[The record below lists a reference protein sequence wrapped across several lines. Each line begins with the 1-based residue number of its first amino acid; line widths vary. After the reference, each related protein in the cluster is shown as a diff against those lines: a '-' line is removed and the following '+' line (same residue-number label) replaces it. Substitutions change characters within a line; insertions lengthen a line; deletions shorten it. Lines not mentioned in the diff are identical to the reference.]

1 MLSTSGGETTA
12 EFFVGGSKVKVF
24 DTTDIRN
31 VALIGHGHSGKT
43 SFASAML
50 FTAGA
55 TDRRLKVDEGNT
67 ITDFDEEE
75 VARKITISSAVA
87 AFPWQKTKLNLI
99 DTPGYN
105 IFLGDAQSALIAA
118 DAAVVMIDGVAGV
131 EVSTEKVWQ
140 FAEDMKL
147 PCLLVV
153 NKLDRERSS
162 FERALES
169 IHERFGRGAVPI
181 HLPLGEEKSFSGII
195 DLIRMK
201 SSCYKA
207 DGDGKGKEADIPT
220 PQEAA
225 ADAAHEALIEMI
237 AEGDDELM
245 EEFFATGTLPVE
257 HIISGLKKAVGNRRI
272 FPVLCASASQNIGTD
287 LVLSLIAEI
296 LPSPVEGRVLDASE
310 NGKDIQKAIAP
321 GEPCSAFVFKT
332 SADPFA
338 GRVTFFKVTSGSIK
352 DDAHLNNMRSN
363 VNERLAHIAAP
374 FGKTMQPVTEL
385 RAGDIG
391 VVAKLKDTLTGDTV
405 CEKANCVTF
414 KGVEIA
420 EPSIAYAISAK
431 TRNDEDRLSTAI
443 HKILEEDRSLRF
455 YRDPQTKE
463 FLLAGNGQ
471 QHLEVVV
478 SRLKRRYGV
487 EVQLHAPKIPYR
499 ETVRGTASVQGRHK
513 KQTGGHGQFGDCW
526 IKIEPLARGEKFQF
540 VNDIFGGAIPR
551 NFVPAVEKGIVEA
564 AEQGFLAGFPVTD
577 FKCTVYDGSY
587 HDVDSSEMAFKL
599 AGRKAFRAAM
609 QQAKPALLEPVM
621 KVSVETPID
630 FAGDLMSDFNGRR
643 GRISGMD
650 IKGNMQTINAQVPM
664 SEMLNYQNDLIS
676 MTQGRASF
684 HMEFDHYDYVPGPQA
699 EKIIAAKAHV
709 NVDEEE

>member
-1 MLSTSGGETTA
+1 M
-12 EFFVGGSKVKVF
+12 KVF
-24 DTTDIRN
+24 DSSDIRN

-43 SFASAML
+43 SLAAAML

-55 TDRRLKVDEGNT
+55 TDRHLKVDEGNAV
-67 ITDFDEEE
+67 TDFDEEE
-75 VARKITISSAVA
+75 VARKITISSAIA
-87 AFPWQKTKLNLI
+87 AFPWQKNKFNVI

-105 IFLGDAQSALIAA
+105 IFLPEAQSALIAA
-118 DAAVVMIDGVAGV
+118 DAAIVLLDGVAGV

-140 FAEDMKL
+140 FAADMNL
-147 PCLLVV
+147 PCILIV

-169 IHERFGRGAVPI
+169 IHNRFGRAAVPI
-181 HLPLGEEKSFSGII
+181 HLPLGQEKSFTGII

-201 SSCYKA
+201 SFCYKS
-207 DGDGKGKEADIPT
+207 DGDGKGKEGDIPT
-220 PQEAA
+220 PQEAE
-225 ADAAHEALIEMI
+225 ADLAHEALIEMI
-237 AEGDDELM
+237 AEGNDELM

-257 HIISGLKKAVGNRRI
+257 HILSGLKEAVRNRRI
-272 FPVLCASASQNIGTD
+272 FPVLCASASHNIGTD
-287 LVLSLIAEI
+287 LALSLISEI
-296 LPSPVEGRVLDASE
+296 LPSPLEGRILHGSE
-310 NGKDIQKAIAP
+310 NGKDIEKAIAP
-321 GEPCSAFVFKT
+321 GEAASAFVFKT

-352 DDAHLNNMRSN
+352 DDAHLNNMRSS
-363 VNERLAHIAAP
+363 VNERLAHIATP

-391 VVAKLKDTLTGDTV
+391 VVAKLKDTLTGDTL
-405 CEKANCVTF
+405 CEKNGCVVF
-414 KGVEIA
+414 KGVEIP

-471 QHLEVVV
+471 QHVEVVV

-487 EVQLHAPKIPYR
+487 EVQLNAPKIPYR
-499 ETVRGTASVQGRHK
+499 ETVRGSASVQGRHK

-526 IKIEPLARGEKFQF
+526 IRLEPLPRGEKFQF
-540 VNDIFGGAIPR
+540 ANEIFGGAIPR

-564 AEQGFLAGFPVTD
+564 AQQGFLAGYPVTD
-577 FKCTVYDGSY
+577 FKVTVYDGSY

-609 QQAKPALLEPVM
+609 QQAKAALLEPVM
-621 KVSVETPID
+621 KVEVETPVD
-630 FAGDLMSDFNGRR
+630 FAGDLMSDFNSRR

-684 HMEFDHYDYVPGPQA
+684 HMEFDHYDYVPVPQA
-699 EKIIAAKAHV
+699 EKIIAAAKAHMTV
-709 NVDEEE
+709 EEEE

>member
-1 MLSTSGGETTA
+1 M
-12 EFFVGGSKVKVF
+12 KVF
-24 DTTDIRN
+24 DSSDIRN

-43 SFASAML
+43 SLAAAML

-55 TDRRLKVDEGNT
+55 TDRHLKVDEGNAV
-67 ITDFDEEE
+67 TDFDEEE
-75 VARKITISSAVA
+75 VARKITISSAIA
-87 AFPWQKTKLNLI
+87 AFPWQKNKFNVI

-105 IFLGDAQSALIAA
+105 IFLPEAQSALIAA
-118 DAAVVMIDGVAGV
+118 DAAIVLLDGVAGV

-140 FAEDMKL
+140 FAADMNL
-147 PCLLVV
+147 PCILIV

-169 IHERFGRGAVPI
+169 IHNRFGRAAVPI
-181 HLPLGEEKSFSGII
+181 HLPLGQEKSFTGII

-201 SSCYKA
+201 SFCYKS
-207 DGDGKGKEADIPT
+207 DGDGKGKEGDIPT
-220 PQEAA
+220 PQEAE
-225 ADAAHEALIEMI
+225 ADLAHEALIEMI
-237 AEGDDELM
+237 AEGNDELM

-257 HIISGLKKAVGNRRI
+257 HILSGLKEAVSNRRI
-272 FPVLCASASQNIGTD
+272 FPVLCASASHNIGTD
-287 LVLSLIAEI
+287 LALSLISEI
-296 LPSPVEGRVLDASE
+296 LPSPLEGRILHGSE
-310 NGKDIQKAIAP
+310 NGKDIEKAIAP
-321 GEPCSAFVFKT
+321 GEAASAFVFKT

-352 DDAHLNNMRSN
+352 DDAHLNNMRSS
-363 VNERLAHIAAP
+363 VNERLAHIATP

-391 VVAKLKDTLTGDTV
+391 VVAKLKDTLTGDTL
-405 CEKANCVTF
+405 CEKNGCVVF
-414 KGVEIA
+414 KGVEIP

-471 QHLEVVV
+471 QHVEVVV

-487 EVQLHAPKIPYR
+487 EVQLNAPKIPYR
-499 ETVRGTASVQGRHK
+499 ETVRGSASVQGRHK

-526 IKIEPLARGEKFQF
+526 IRLEPLPRGEKFQF
-540 VNDIFGGAIPR
+540 ANEIFGGAIPR

-564 AEQGFLAGFPVTD
+564 AQQGFLAGYPVTD
-577 FKCTVYDGSY
+577 FKVTVYDGSY

-609 QQAKPALLEPVM
+609 QQAKAALLEPVM
-621 KVSVETPID
+621 KVEVETPVD
-630 FAGDLMSDFNGRR
+630 FAGDLMSDFNSRR

-684 HMEFDHYDYVPGPQA
+684 HMEFDHYDYVPVPQA
-699 EKIIAAKAHV
+699 EKIIAAAKAHMTV
-709 NVDEEE
+709 EEEE